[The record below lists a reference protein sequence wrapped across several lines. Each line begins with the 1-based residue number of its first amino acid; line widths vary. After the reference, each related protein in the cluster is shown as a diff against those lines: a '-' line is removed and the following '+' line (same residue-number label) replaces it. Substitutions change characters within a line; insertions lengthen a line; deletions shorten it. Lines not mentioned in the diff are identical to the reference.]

1 MPKRVQHRVSIHDL
15 SPNIPN
21 QTDYALLPRMASR
34 RTGGTMQLNLSNIE
48 YTYPTAADPALRGV
62 SATFPQ
68 GWTGIVGDNGGGKT
82 TLTLVACGILR
93 PDSGS
98 VSPSLLSLYCPQD
111 ATEPP
116 QNLEDFALA
125 YDGHATRLRRD
136 LGIED
141 DWPWRYGTLSGGQQK
156 RLQVACALWA
166 APDVLAVDEPT
177 NHVDASTRHAI
188 SSALARFG
196 GIGLLVS
203 HDRELLDALCTQCLF
218 VAGGIATMRPGG
230 YTQAEGQASLER
242 ASAVHAREV
251 ARREKARIEREAIR
265 RREEASRSAGKRSL
279 RGVGKHDSDARCK
292 KRIAVVSG
300 QDGKA
305 GRLSSRM
312 EARLATAEA
321 RLAATHVEKRYD
333 ADVWL
338 DAAPS
343 RRRVLLR
350 MEPQTLALGD
360 ATLSVPALHIGNT
373 DHIGLVG
380 DNGTGKTTL
389 VKRVVGRLPDGTRAL
404 YIPQEPSEADKRAA
418 LATLSDL
425 PDVRR
430 GRALS
435 IVAQLNSEPERIL
448 EGDTISPGEMR
459 KLMLALGILDRPEL
473 IVMDEPTNHLDL
485 GSTVALERMLA
496 AYPAALLLVS
506 HDAKLVAAAT
516 GITWHISGAGDEFC
530 LLVR

>member
-1 MPKRVQHRVSIHDL
+1 MPNRVQHRVSMHDL
-15 SPNIPN
+15 NPYITIR
-21 QTDYALLPRMASR
+21 TDFALLTRMASCR
-34 RTGGTMQLNLSNIE
+34 NGGVMQLNLSSIE
-48 YTYPTAADPALRGV
+48 YTYPTAAEPALRGV

-82 TLTLVACGILR
+82 TLALVACGILL

-116 QNLEDFALA
+116 QNLEDFALS

-136 LGIED
+136 LGIEE

-166 APDVLAVDEPT
+166 DPDVLAVDEPT
-177 NHVDASTRHAI
+177 NHVDASTRQAI

-203 HDRELLDALCTQCLF
+203 HDRELLDVLCAQCLF

-230 YTQAEGQASLER
+230 YTLAEGQASLER
-242 ASAVHAREV
+242 ASAVHAREA
-251 ARREKARIEREAIR
+251 ARKELARIEREAIR

-279 RGVGKHDSDARCK
+279 KGVGKHDGDARYK
-292 KRIAVVSG
+292 RRIAVVSG

-312 EARLATAEA
+312 EARLALAEA
-321 RLAATHVEKRYD
+321 SLSAARVEKRYD

-343 RRRVLLR
+343 RRKVLLR
-350 MEPQTLALGD
+350 MEPQVLTLGD
-360 ATLSVPALHIGNT
+360 ATLSVPALHIGNA

-389 VKRVVGRLPDGTRAL
+389 VKRIVGCLPNGTRVL
-404 YIPQEPSEADKRAA
+404 YIPQEPSGDDKHATLAA
-418 LATLSDL
+418 LHDL
-425 PDVRR
+425 PDARR
-430 GRALS
+430 GRVLS
-435 IVAQLNSEPERIL
+435 IVAQLNSEPERVL

-459 KLMLALGILDRPEL
+459 KLMLALGILDKPEL

-516 GITWHISGAGDEFC
+516 RVTWRISGAGDQFS
-530 LLVR
+530 LQVR

>member
-1 MPKRVQHRVSIHDL
+1 
-15 SPNIPN
+15 
-21 QTDYALLPRMASR
+21 
-34 RTGGTMQLNLSNIE
+34 MQLNLSNVD
-48 YTYPTAADPALRGV
+48 YTYPAAAEPALHGV
-62 SATFPQ
+62 SATFPK

-82 TLTLVACGILR
+82 TLVLVACGRLQ
-93 PDSGS
+93 PDSGT
-98 VSPSLLSLYCPQD
+98 VAPSLLSLYCPQD

-116 QNLEDFALA
+116 ENLEDFALA
-125 YDGHATRLRRD
+125 YDGLAMRLRRD

-177 NHVDASTRHAI
+177 NHVDASTRQAV
-188 SSALARFG
+188 SVALARFG

-203 HDRELLDALCTQCLF
+203 HDRELLDTLCSQCLF
-218 VAGGIATMRPGG
+218 VQDGTATMRPGG
-230 YTQAEGQASLER
+230 YTRASGQASLER
-242 ASAVHAREV
+242 TSAIHARET
-251 ARREKARIEREAIR
+251 ARREKTRIEREAIR

-279 RGVGKHDSDARCK
+279 KGVGKHDSDARCK

-333 ADVWL
+333 ADVWF

-343 RRRVLLR
+343 RRKVLLR
-350 MEPQTLALGD
+350 MEQQALALGD
-360 ATLSVPALHIGNT
+360 AVLNVPALHIGNV
-373 DHIGLVG
+373 DHIGLIG

-389 VKRVVGRLPDGTRAL
+389 VKRIVDSLPEGTRAL
-404 YIPQEPSEADKRAA
+404 YIPQEPDEAQRRAA
-418 LATLSDL
+418 LATLHELSSE
-425 PDVRR
+425 RC
-430 GRALS
+430 GRVLS
-435 IVAQLNSEPERIL
+435 IVAQLNSEPDRIL
-448 EGDTISPGEMR
+448 EGDTISPGELR
-459 KLMLALGILDRPEL
+459 KLMLALGILEKPEL

-506 HDAKLVAAAT
+506 HDAALVAAAT
-516 GITWHISGAGDEFC
+516 QITWRIIRTGGGFV
-530 LLVR
+530 LQVR